1 VYTISARMPYGVTAD
16 CRCATIEELVEYLVA
31 WLPMSTKVVCR
42 DTDTESE
49 E

>member
-1 VYTISARMPYGVTAD
+1 MYHIHASLPYGATAD
-16 CRCATIEELVEYLVA
+16 CQCATLEELVAYLVEWMPLA
-31 WLPMSTKVVCR
+31 TRVVCR